1 MLVVFRISLVAV
13 VKLLAPLAAAD
24 AAAADADAAAADART
39 LGSLDVGE
47 PFSPI
52 LAQSMCTCHS
62 NGLPSQ
68 YIDGEAVF
76 VLSRGLVVRATH
88 LAVRLAPACRQYRSL
103 LSAAE

>member
-13 VKLLAPLAAAD
+13 VKLLAPLAA
-24 AAAADADAAAADART
+24 ADAAAADART